1 MRPAPASVASK
12 EARMHTPQPYRII
25 LFPFVPG
32 VVLVLC
38 QRCQRIVTAC
48 PDAEDAL
55 WAAACHGARGVG

>member
-1 MRPAPASVASK
+1 
-12 EARMHTPQPYRII
+12 MHTRQPYRII

-48 PDAEDAL
+48 PDQEDAL